1 MYPNN
6 KLLNNVVN
14 RFLPIPESVLKGLE
28 PEPKITD
35 FTLIKELGVGSFGR
49 VLLVQ
54 HNKTQA
60 QYAIKAIDKRNTT
73 NIQEK
78 PYFRRE
84 IEIMYRIHHP
94 NVVKLFG
101 HFEDN
106 TYCYFIMEYI
116 QGGNIYSY
124 VPKNGIRTISTQQ
137 VASIIKDVISAT
149 YFLHNMVPPI
159 IHRDI
164 KPENVLLASGMQ
176 AKLTDFG
183 WSNYMQG
190 DYKRTTVCGTPIY
203 LAPEMINNTGHDE
216 KVDIWCIGVL
226 LFELMTGVQPW
237 RGTDVNTV
245 KMNIVRLKI
254 NWPKN
259 MDRKAGDLISRI
271 LRYNPE
277 ERISLESMLMHP
289 FFTQFFP
296 NAISCLKR
304 PDNTRYKVFIISKD
318 HPLTWN
324 PVYTNNRPMPVQP
337 QLYNPYS
344 TQTYTQNN
352 YNNLLQKYDSLK
364 KEYNQLR
371 TAGFSTSTLVNLR
384 RELKEKED
392 KINQL
397 MIQGRGTGGLTQ
409 NNTWYNTS
417 YNGNT
422 LQTTYNDLV
431 NENYDLK
438 NKLNIYKTHFKTQ
451 SGPIFLDNDFN
462 NIRNSITQNNKE
474 QFSQAIT
481 QLRTNLDNVTQ
492 TNYNAIIMA
501 RNQEIEKWKQQERL
515 REALTHLILAEV
527 FGLKELLH
535 QCVVTGGGSLHKGS
549 LHLLGLIQ
557 LVGGYVLNDGC
568 TTLGLPR
575 VLLHQQHVNHAVEA
589 GTCGNRI
596 LYGHAVRAVSL
607 FQTGEN
613 LVEVAVVAI
622 QLVHQEDHGLLE
634 LLRVAE
640 SIHRAY
646 LGTILAV
653 DEDDS
658 LVRHVQGGDG
668 ASHEVI

>member
-1 MYPNN
+1 MIPNN
-6 KLLNNVVN
+6 KLLNPVVN

-49 VLLVQ
+49 VILVQ

-124 VPKNGIRTISTQQ
+124 VPKNGIRKISTQQ

-149 YFLHNMVPPI
+149 YFLHNMIPPI

-164 KPENVLLASGMQ
+164 KPENVLLGSGMQ

-190 DYKRTTVCGTPIY
+190 EYKRTTVCGTPIY
-203 LAPEMINNTGHDE
+203 LAPEMISNSGHDE

-237 RGTDVNTV
+237 KGTDVNTV
-245 KMNIVRLKI
+245 KMNISRLNI

-259 MDRKAGDLISRI
+259 MDKKARDLISKI
-271 LRYNPE
+271 LKYYPY
-277 ERISLESMLMHP
+277 ERISLENMLMHP

-304 PDNTRYKVFIISKD
+304 PDDTKYKVFIISKD

-324 PVYTNNRPMPVQP
+324 PVFNASNRVMRVQP
-337 QLYNPYS
+337 QLNNPYS
-344 TQTYTQNN
+344 TQTYNQNN

-364 KEYNQLR
+364 KEYQQLR
-371 TAGFSTSTLVNLR
+371 TAGFSTSTLSNLR
-384 RELKEKED
+384 KELQEKEN

-397 MIQGRGTGGLTQ
+397 MITGRNTGGYIQ
-409 NNTWYNTS
+409 NNNSNWYKTN
-417 YNGNT
+417 YINNN

-438 NKLNIYKTHFKTQ
+438 NKLNLYKTHFKTQ
-451 SGPIFLDNDFN
+451 NGQVFLDNDFN
-462 NIRNSITQNNKE
+462 NIRNSITQNNKIG
-474 QFSQAIT
+474 FNQAIN
-481 QLRTNLDNVTQ
+481 QLKTNLDNVT
-492 TNYNAIIMA
+492 TYNYNPIIQA
-501 RNQEIEKWKQQERL
+501 RDQEIQKWKQQERIRVEMEKQQFSQL
-515 REALTHLILAEV
+515 INKYDQTLTMGERENQKLKMR
-527 FGLKELLH
+527 LKEL
-535 QCVVTGGGSLHKGS
+535 Q
-549 LHLLGLIQ
+549 
-557 LVGGYVLNDGC
+557 GYFV
-568 TTLGLPR
+568 
-575 VLLHQQHVNHAVEA
+575 
-589 GTCGNRI
+589 
-596 LYGHAVRAVSL
+596 
-607 FQTGEN
+607 
-613 LVEVAVVAI
+613 
-622 QLVHQEDHGLLE
+622 
-634 LLRVAE
+634 
-640 SIHRAY
+640 
-646 LGTILAV
+646 
-653 DEDDS
+653 
-658 LVRHVQGGDG
+658 
-668 ASHEVI
+668 

>member
-1 MYPNN
+1 MNQNN
-6 KLLNNVVN
+6 KLLNPVVN

-49 VLLVQ
+49 VILVQ

-124 VPKNGIRTISTQQ
+124 VPKNGIRKISTQQ

-149 YFLHNMVPPI
+149 YFLHNMIPPI

-164 KPENVLLASGMQ
+164 KPENVLLGSGMQ

-190 DYKRTTVCGTPIY
+190 EYKRTTVCGTPIY
-203 LAPEMINNTGHDE
+203 LAPEMISNSGHDE

-237 RGTDVNTV
+237 KGTDVNTV
-245 KMNIVRLKI
+245 KMNISRLNI

-259 MDRKAGDLISRI
+259 MDKKARDLISKI
-271 LRYNPE
+271 LKYYPY
-277 ERISLESMLMHP
+277 ERISLENMLVHP

-296 NAISCLKR
+296 NAISCLKK
-304 PDNTRYKVFIISKD
+304 PDDTKYKVFIISKD

-324 PVYTNNRPMPVQP
+324 PVFNAGNRILRVQP
-337 QLYNPYS
+337 QFNNPYS
-344 TQTYTQNN
+344 TQTYNQTN

-364 KEYNQLR
+364 KEYQQLR

-384 RELKEKED
+384 RELQEKEN

-397 MIQGRGTGGLTQ
+397 MIGGRNTGGYNQ
-409 NNTWYNTS
+409 NSNNFYKTNYVTN
-417 YNGNT
+417 N

-431 NENYDLK
+431 SENYDLK
-438 NKLNIYKTHFKTQ
+438 NKLNLYQTHFKTQ
-451 SGPIFLDNDFN
+451 SGPVFLDNDFN
-462 NIRNSITQNNKE
+462 NIRNSITQNNKVG
-474 QFSQAIT
+474 FSQAIN
-481 QLRTNLDNVTQ
+481 QLKTNLDNVT
-492 TNYNAIIMA
+492 NYNYNPIIQA
-501 RNQEIEKWKQQERL
+501 RDQEIEKWKQQERIRAEMEKQQFSQL
-515 REALTHLILAEV
+515 IHKYDQTLTLGERENQKLKMR
-527 FGLKELLH
+527 LKEL
-535 QCVVTGGGSLHKGS
+535 Q
-549 LHLLGLIQ
+549 
-557 LVGGYVLNDGC
+557 GYFV
-568 TTLGLPR
+568 
-575 VLLHQQHVNHAVEA
+575 
-589 GTCGNRI
+589 
-596 LYGHAVRAVSL
+596 
-607 FQTGEN
+607 
-613 LVEVAVVAI
+613 
-622 QLVHQEDHGLLE
+622 
-634 LLRVAE
+634 
-640 SIHRAY
+640 
-646 LGTILAV
+646 
-653 DEDDS
+653 
-658 LVRHVQGGDG
+658 
-668 ASHEVI
+668 

>member
-1 MYPNN
+1 MNQNN
-6 KLLNNVVN
+6 KLLNPVVN

-49 VLLVQ
+49 VILVQ

-124 VPKNGIRTISTQQ
+124 VPKNGIRKISTQQ

-149 YFLHNMVPPI
+149 YFLHNMIPPI

-164 KPENVLLASGMQ
+164 KPENVLLGSGMQ

-190 DYKRTTVCGTPIY
+190 EYKRTTVCGTPIY
-203 LAPEMINNTGHDE
+203 LAPEMISNSGHDE

-237 RGTDVNTV
+237 KGTDVNTV
-245 KMNIVRLKI
+245 KMNISRLNI

-259 MDRKAGDLISRI
+259 MDKKARDLISKI
-271 LRYNPE
+271 LKYYPY
-277 ERISLESMLMHP
+277 ERISLENMLVHP

-296 NAISCLKR
+296 NAISCLKK
-304 PDNTRYKVFIISKD
+304 PDDTKYKVFIISKD

-324 PVYTNNRPMPVQP
+324 PVFNAGNRILRVQP
-337 QLYNPYS
+337 QFNNPYS
-344 TQTYTQNN
+344 TQTYNQTN

-364 KEYNQLR
+364 KEYQQLR

-384 RELKEKED
+384 RELQEKEN

-397 MIQGRGTGGLTQ
+397 MIGGRNTGGYNQ
-409 NNTWYNTS
+409 NSNNFYKTNYVTN
-417 YNGNT
+417 N

-431 NENYDLK
+431 SENYDLK
-438 NKLNIYKTHFKTQ
+438 NKLNLYKTHFKTQ
-451 SGPIFLDNDFN
+451 SGPVFLDNDFN
-462 NIRNSITQNNKE
+462 NIRNSITQNNKVG
-474 QFSQAIT
+474 FSQAIN
-481 QLRTNLDNVTQ
+481 QLKTNLDNVT
-492 TNYNAIIMA
+492 NYNYNPIIQA
-501 RNQEIEKWKQQERL
+501 RDQEIEKWKQQERIRAEMEKQQFSQL
-515 REALTHLILAEV
+515 IHKYDQTLTMGERENQKLKMR
-527 FGLKELLH
+527 LKEL
-535 QCVVTGGGSLHKGS
+535 Q
-549 LHLLGLIQ
+549 
-557 LVGGYVLNDGC
+557 GYFV
-568 TTLGLPR
+568 
-575 VLLHQQHVNHAVEA
+575 
-589 GTCGNRI
+589 
-596 LYGHAVRAVSL
+596 
-607 FQTGEN
+607 
-613 LVEVAVVAI
+613 
-622 QLVHQEDHGLLE
+622 
-634 LLRVAE
+634 
-640 SIHRAY
+640 
-646 LGTILAV
+646 
-653 DEDDS
+653 
-658 LVRHVQGGDG
+658 
-668 ASHEVI
+668 

>member
-1 MYPNN
+1 MIPNN
-6 KLLNNVVN
+6 KLLNPVVN
-14 RFLPIPESVLKGLE
+14 RFLPIPESVLKGFE

-49 VLLVQ
+49 VILVQ

-124 VPKNGIRTISTQQ
+124 VPKNGIRKISTQQ

-149 YFLHNMVPPI
+149 YFLHNMIPPI

-164 KPENVLLASGMQ
+164 KPENVLLGSGMQ

-190 DYKRTTVCGTPIY
+190 EYKRTTVCGTPIY
-203 LAPEMINNTGHDE
+203 LAPEMISNSGHDE

-237 RGTDVNTV
+237 KGTDVNTV
-245 KMNIVRLKI
+245 KMNISRLNI

-259 MDRKAGDLISRI
+259 MDKKARDLISKI
-271 LRYNPE
+271 LKYYPY
-277 ERISLESMLMHP
+277 ERISLENMLMHP

-304 PDNTRYKVFIISKD
+304 PDDTKYKVFIISKD

-324 PVYTNNRPMPVQP
+324 PVFNASNRVMRVQP
-337 QLYNPYS
+337 QLNNPYS
-344 TQTYTQNN
+344 TQTYNQNN

-364 KEYNQLR
+364 KEYQQLR
-371 TAGFSTSTLVNLR
+371 TAGFSTSTLSNLR
-384 RELKEKED
+384 KELQEKEN

-397 MIQGRGTGGLTQ
+397 MITGRNTGGYIQ
-409 NNTWYNTS
+409 NNNSNWYKTN
-417 YNGNT
+417 YINNN

-438 NKLNIYKTHFKTQ
+438 NKLNLYKTHFKTQ
-451 SGPIFLDNDFN
+451 NGQVFLDNDFN
-462 NIRNSITQNNKE
+462 NIRNSITQNNKIG
-474 QFSQAIT
+474 FNQAIN
-481 QLRTNLDNVTQ
+481 QLKTNLDNVT
-492 TNYNAIIMA
+492 TYNYNPIIQA
-501 RNQEIEKWKQQERL
+501 RDQEIQKWKQQERIRAEMEKQQFSQL
-515 REALTHLILAEV
+515 INKYDQTLTMGERENQKLKMR
-527 FGLKELLH
+527 LKEL
-535 QCVVTGGGSLHKGS
+535 Q
-549 LHLLGLIQ
+549 
-557 LVGGYVLNDGC
+557 GYFV
-568 TTLGLPR
+568 
-575 VLLHQQHVNHAVEA
+575 
-589 GTCGNRI
+589 
-596 LYGHAVRAVSL
+596 
-607 FQTGEN
+607 
-613 LVEVAVVAI
+613 
-622 QLVHQEDHGLLE
+622 
-634 LLRVAE
+634 
-640 SIHRAY
+640 
-646 LGTILAV
+646 
-653 DEDDS
+653 
-658 LVRHVQGGDG
+658 
-668 ASHEVI
+668 